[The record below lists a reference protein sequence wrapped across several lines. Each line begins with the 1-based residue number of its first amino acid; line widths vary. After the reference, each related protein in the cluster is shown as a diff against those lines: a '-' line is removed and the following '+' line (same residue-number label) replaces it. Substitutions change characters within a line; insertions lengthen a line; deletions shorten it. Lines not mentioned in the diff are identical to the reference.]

1 MHLVNDFF
9 LLSWSENSDLI
20 EDTPKDIR
28 EKIDKT
34 YTENFEEFVQSCSI
48 IFIINSEN
56 LEKILKI
63 EEFRLIFGGVFKD
76 KILEKCL
83 VLQVQKRV
91 LEFIIDLGNSSLNRT
106 LKENFEILR
115 KEGIITYYVS
125 RRLIGLFA
133 LIKDRSP
140 KAEHINLQV
149 AKKDKNYY
157 KNSINLLKTSLKNL
171 QICAEDELHKE
182 KILQIEE
189 KLEKNRFSIGVTGVI
204 NAGKST
210 MLNAIL
216 KKEILGTAVVPETAN
231 LSILKYSKR
240 SFAKINFWN
249 KAEFSKIESSAKEI
263 ESIRRFVQETKEH
276 FSENLSEY
284 ITKEG
289 RTQDVKIEELSL
301 YTSAEKS
308 NKKCN
313 LIKSVELYSDLEFLK
328 DGVEIVDTPG
338 LDDPIIQREEITL
351 QYVSECDLMIHLMNV
366 NQSATQKDVDF
377 IIDSILYQN
386 ISRLLIVITRIDTV
400 STEEL
405 EEVISYTKTSIQNRL
420 KEQNQSY
427 KFDFIL
433 QKIEFIPLSGKMALF
448 LRTGKEELAKAKG
461 YDLQKSGILKIESYL
476 QDVLFGSQ
484 SQKVQLII
492 QSNKN
497 EILSLI
503 ELLKRSF
510 ETQEEYLSKTNL
522 EIKEEYKRFQ
532 VEKDELFRALFEIK
546 KTIALQENE
555 LREYFE
561 FLHKFLQN
569 RLLMIKDV
577 AKTRVLDDVSY
588 EIRKNKKLP
597 EKKRIEYI
605 VETALKDGLV
615 DLIREYRYE
624 FEKKMQDSFEA
635 IMRIQRIKLSNQEPK
650 EFNSQEFFEKN
661 FKNLSVFQNR
671 VILLKKIYDSIQ
683 MYAKKSWQKLD
694 LTIDEILQKT
704 IKELQDLLLE
714 KIEKTDIKLLED
726 FVNIHQ
732 NKIKTLEEEA
742 KSKERLLEDIIK
754 NIKSSSFE
762 KRNRI
767 VEIRSKK
774 EAIEAIEKDL
784 EVLDDSV

>member
-1 MHLVNDFF
+1 
-9 LLSWSENSDLI
+9 
-20 EDTPKDIR
+20 
-28 EKIDKT
+28 
-34 YTENFEEFVQSCSI
+34 
-48 IFIINSEN
+48 
-56 LEKILKI
+56 
-63 EEFRLIFGGVFKD
+63 
-76 KILEKCL
+76 
-83 VLQVQKRV
+83 
-91 LEFIIDLGNSSLNRT
+91 
-106 LKENFEILR
+106 
-115 KEGIITYYVS
+115 
-125 RRLIGLFA
+125 
-133 LIKDRSP
+133 
-140 KAEHINLQV
+140 
-149 AKKDKNYY
+149 
-157 KNSINLLKTSLKNL
+157 
-171 QICAEDELHKE
+171 
-182 KILQIEE
+182 
-189 KLEKNRFSIGVTGVI
+189 
-204 NAGKST
+204 
-210 MLNAIL
+210 
-216 KKEILGTAVVPETAN
+216 
-231 LSILKYSKR
+231 
-240 SFAKINFWN
+240 
-249 KAEFSKIESSAKEI
+249 
-263 ESIRRFVQETKEH
+263 
-276 FSENLSEY
+276 
-284 ITKEG
+284 
-289 RTQDVKIEELSL
+289 
-301 YTSAEKS
+301 
-308 NKKCN
+308 
-313 LIKSVELYSDLEFLK
+313 
-328 DGVEIVDTPG
+328 
-338 LDDPIIQREEITL
+338 
-351 QYVSECDLMIHLMNV
+351 
-366 NQSATQKDVDF
+366 
-377 IIDSILYQN
+377 
-386 ISRLLIVITRIDTV
+386 
-400 STEEL
+400 
-405 EEVISYTKTSIQNRL
+405 
-420 KEQNQSY
+420 
-427 KFDFIL
+427 
-433 QKIEFIPLSGKMALF
+433 MALF